1 LLEGVE
7 LEGHEEIRVE
17 EVVQEEETEAENQE
31 AELLSISLHALAG
44 AVAPRT
50 IRVREKIGEQQV
62 VILIDTGSTHSFV
75 DQNLAK
81 KMKLPA
87 KERNKLIVMVTNG
100 ETIPCPDCCVAV
112 AFNL

>member
-7 LEGHEEIRVE
+7 LEGPEEIRVE
-17 EVVQEEETEAENQE
+17 EVVQEEEIEAENQE

-50 IRVREKIGEQQV
+50 MRVRGKIGEQQV
-62 VILIDTGSTHSFV
+62 VILTDTSSTHSFV

-81 KMKLPA
+81 KIKIPAEEASWQLWWQMGKLSHVRA
-87 KERNKLIVMVTNG
+87 
-100 ETIPCPDCCVAV
+100 AV
-112 AFNL
+112 W